1 MDAEG
6 KVVKWRGGMGS
17 GADIGGDGKR
27 EEVRVGMC
35 CGVRVCSTVV

>member
-17 GADIGGDGKR
+17 GADIGGDGRR
-27 EEVRVGMC
+27 EEVRGYEV
-35 CGVRVCSTVV
+35 